1 MEMYSILN
9 ELEELIGNSPKIP
22 FTRRL
27 IVDEDK
33 FLDYIDRIRASL
45 PEEMRQAK
53 WVVQE
58 REKVIESSKK
68 EAERIIENAQK
79 ELERRADES
88 EIVQQ
93 AKVSANEILQKAEGL
108 SNEIKQGA
116 RVYADEI
123 LHKLEEELNKVI
135 KEIKNGREEL
145 KVFNK
150 KTS

>member
-9 ELEELIGNSPKIP
+9 ELEELIGNSTKIP

-53 WVVQE
+53 WVIQE
-58 REKVIESSKK
+58 REKVIEGSKK
-68 EAERIIENAQK
+68 EAERIIESAQK
-79 ELERRADES
+79 ELEKRADES

-108 SNEIKQGA
+108 SNDIKQGA

-123 LHKLEEELNKVI
+123 LQKLEEELNKVI

-145 KVFNK
+145 KIFK
-150 KTS
+150 KPR

>member
-1 MEMYSILN
+1 
-9 ELEELIGNSPKIP
+9 
-22 FTRRL
+22 
-27 IVDEDK
+27 VDEDK

-58 REKVIESSKK
+58 REKVIEGSKK

-93 AKVSANEILQKAEGL
+93 AKVSANEILQKAEGIA
-108 SNEIKQGA
+108 NEIKQGA
-116 RVYADEI
+116 RIYADET
-123 LHKLEEELNKVI
+123 LQKLEEELNNVI
-135 KEIKNGREEL
+135 KEVKNGREEL
-145 KVFNK
+145 KALR
-150 KTS
+150 KTR